1 MRGRFGIHLAF
12 VLGDYIAGGLTG
24 LLTAGAVHVVIGP
37 AMDTVLAMLL
47 GMALGTVVHLV
58 VGFLLMPLLGAFHTM
73 IPGSLIGMY
82 GGMMFAMRET
92 MQHPMTLRH
101 DALVGVVF
109 GLIVVAAVQIYDRA
123 LRTGQK
129 VGG

>member
-1 MRGRFGIHLAF
+1 MSKRFGVGLAF
-12 VLGDYIAGGLTG
+12 VLGDYIAGGLVG
-24 LLTAGAVHVVIGP
+24 LLTAGAVHLVIGST
-37 AMDTVLAMLL
+37 MDTVLAMLL

-92 MQHPMTLRH
+92 MQRPMTLSH

-109 GLIVVAAVQIYDRA
+109 GLIVVGAVQLYDRA
-123 LRTGQK
+123 LRAGQK